1 MRRGSMIVLMMIM
14 FMVPAVILGAQE
26 APPATETATEGST
39 QPATPEQLVD
49 TLKENETV
57 TVEVETTEKGRSIV
71 NLKIEVPY
79 EANVLRRARELALKY
94 AKAFFTQK
102 DIPVD
107 ALHMEFT
114 NVYTGKIL
122 EIQLGRDRLY
132 LKMRRRVR
140 PLIQWD
146 KMTDHVK
153 FFMKLRELEKHGEGP
168 FDSVWYKARLYPE
181 DWPQN
186 EVLFG
191 PSKADQSEP

>member
-1 MRRGSMIVLMMIM
+1 MQRRSIIVLMMMI
-14 FMVPAVILGAQE
+14 FMVPAVILKAQE
-26 APPATETATEGST
+26 TPPATESATGVSAP
-39 QPATPEQLVD
+39 PATPEQLVE

-57 TVEVETTEKGRSIV
+57 TVEVETTEEGRSIV

-94 AKAFFTQK
+94 ARALFTQK

-122 EIQLGRDRLY
+122 EVQLGRDRLY
-132 LKMRRRVR
+132 LKMRRRIR

-181 DWPQN
+181 NWPQN

-191 PSKADQSEP
+191 TSESGQTEP